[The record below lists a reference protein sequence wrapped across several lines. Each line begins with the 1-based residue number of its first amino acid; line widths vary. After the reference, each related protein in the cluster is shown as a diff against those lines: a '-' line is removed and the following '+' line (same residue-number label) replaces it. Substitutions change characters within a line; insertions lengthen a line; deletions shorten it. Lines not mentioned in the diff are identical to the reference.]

1 MRLLETDMV
10 NFMPY
15 KTATIPM
22 DKQGLVLIEGEH
34 VDRGGSNRSGK
45 SSIFEGVVWGLFG
58 QTLRGLTGNEVV
70 IDRGKGKGTSVANT
84 FLVDDKLYRV
94 IRYRK
99 HPKFKN
105 SLLLKV
111 QTKNGKWKDKTEKSI
126 KDTQAK
132 IDKLIGYTYVSFINS
147 TMFGQGITKFFT
159 SATDKEKKDILEKL
173 LGLDRYGLA
182 FQIAKKKKAEFD
194 STIVTKQTKLESL
207 VSKLEETKPRLK
219 EYRKLESSFEG
230 DVHKTVSKLR
240 EKVKAV
246 NKPTGIKRAEK
257 ALLRAQKEVR
267 EQASTVK
274 NSDKLEKRMLSV
286 IEDVNSAGS
295 GLAILEES
303 LKRVSTSK
311 KKKGNLVDTNCP
323 MCEKLFTDK
332 DNKKLLKHINKN
344 ARKIKDDIQV
354 AKKKYDELVSK
365 KKTIASKIK
374 KLRRAEHDLQEA
386 SVEVAEIQF
395 KVSGLEKDRKLYD
408 KTVGDLKSR
417 IKEAENQKNPY
428 NKLVTK
434 EKKKAKTLRTKR
446 DTLQS
451 KLASMYTEAEYYD
464 FWEKGFGRQGLPSF
478 ILDSVMP
485 ILNRK
490 ANKYLNEIT
499 DGQINV
505 DISTQTTLKS
515 GKVKDKF
522 DVSIIN
528 RDGSNLYKGSS
539 GGEKRVIDIAIL
551 LALHSLVRERSQ
563 NPVNIVFLDEIFD
576 TLSSPWTESVMEAV
590 RKEQE
595 SSETSTFVISH
606 NETIQA
612 FFDKRLM
619 VIKENDYSR
628 VEIPNV

>member
-10 NFMPY
+10 NFMSY

-45 SSIFEGVVWGLFG
+45 SSIFEGVAWGLFG

-70 IDRGKGKGTSVANT
+70 IDNGKGKGTMVSNT
-84 FLVDDKLYRV
+84 FLADDKLYKV

-111 QTKNGKWKDKTEKSI
+111 QTKNGKWKDKTEKSV
-126 KDTQAK
+126 KDTQSK

-182 FQIAKKKKAEFD
+182 FQIAKKKKTEFENII
-194 STIVTKQTKLESL
+194 STKQTKLGGL
-207 VSKLEETKPRLK
+207 ISKLAETRSRLK
-219 EYRKLESSFEG
+219 EYRKLESSFVDDIAE
-230 DVHKTVSKLR
+230 TVSKLR

-246 NKPTGIKRAEK
+246 NKPSGIQKARTRLLKAEK
-257 ALLRAQKEVR
+257 DVVERSSKLKKQYKLNDKMDALRTKSDE
-267 EQASTVK
+267 ASLKLHSVE
-274 NSDKLEKRMLSV
+274 NDIDKLKYSKEDKTKLV
-286 IEDVNSAGS
+286 GIE
-295 GLAILEES
+295 
-303 LKRVSTSK
+303 
-311 KKKGNLVDTNCP
+311 CP
-323 MCEKLFTDK
+323 TCEREFTKK
-332 DNKKLLKHINKN
+332 DNKKFLSQVKKKEVELSKTLVPM
-344 ARKIKDDIQV
+344 RKVVKGFV
-354 AKKKYDELVSK
+354 AKIEKLSK
-365 KKTIASKIK
+365 KIENLRKLEQGLQKSEKKVAIIKTKLVHLK
-374 KLRRAEHDLQEA
+374 KDKE
-386 SVEVAEIQF
+386 
-395 KVSGLEKDRKLYD
+395 LYD
-408 KTVGDLKSR
+408 KIIADLKSR
-417 IKEAENQKNPY
+417 IKEAKNQKNPY
-428 NKLVTK
+428 NKLVVK
-434 EKKKAKTLRTKR
+434 EQKKTKTLRTKR
-446 DTLQS
+446 DNLQS
-451 KLASMYTEAEYYD
+451 KLTSMYTEAEYYD

-551 LALHSLVRERSQ
+551 LALHSLVRQRSQ
-563 NPVNIVFLDEIFD
+563 NPVNIVFFDEVFD
-576 TLSSPWTESVMEAV
+576 TLDKIWATEVASALSRIDSV
-590 RKEQE
+590 
-595 SSETSTFVISH
+595 STTFVISH
-606 NETIQA
+606 NEDVA
-612 FFDKRLM
+612 RMFNKRLK
-619 VIKENDYSR
+619 VIKENGYSR
-628 VEIPNV
+628 LEN